1 VSALSG
7 VPSCLAESD
16 HEGQNPC
23 PPPECRQERGKP
35 INLSS
40 SDASRGSG
48 ILLGSAGLPTED
60 LSEPQLKHFFF
71 VGNAVAPTALV
82 GAEIFGEH
90 ALLRSLA
97 VSANQREQGLGS
109 LLVAHLEQARSRMR
123 SAANFLLTTTARDFF
138 ARRGY
143 ESVARES
150 APPSIRTT
158 REFA

>member
-1 VSALSG
+1 M
-7 VPSCLAESD
+7 
-16 HEGQNPC
+16 
-23 PPPECRQERGKP
+23 
-35 INLSS
+35 
-40 SDASRGSG
+40 
-48 ILLGSAGLPTED
+48 GSAGLPTED
-60 LSEPQLKHFFF
+60 LSEPPLKHFFF
-71 VGNAVAPTALV
+71 VGTAVAPTALV

-109 LLVAHLEQARSRMR
+109 LLVAHLEQHARECGVRQI
-123 SAANFLLTTTARDFF
+123 FLLTTTARDFF

-158 REFA
+158 REFADICPASSAFMAKVLTG